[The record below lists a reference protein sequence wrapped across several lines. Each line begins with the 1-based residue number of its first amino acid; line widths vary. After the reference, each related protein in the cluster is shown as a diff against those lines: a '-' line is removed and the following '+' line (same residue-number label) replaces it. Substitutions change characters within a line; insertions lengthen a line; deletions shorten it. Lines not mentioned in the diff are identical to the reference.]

1 MHLGSRP
8 ARRPDGAAGI
18 DDLRA
23 IPWVFGWTQS
33 RQIVPGWFGVG
44 SGLRAAREAGFESE
58 FAQMYEHWHFFQNFI
73 SNVSMTLMKTDL
85 DVAEQY
91 VQRLVPDSLHRI
103 FDVIR
108 AEYESTVAEVLQV
121 TGQPE
126 LLADNPTLQ
135 RTLATRDTYLLPL
148 HTLQVSLLDRIR
160 QGPNSNEQLRRGLS
174 VTINGIATGLRNTG

>member
-18 DDLRA
+18 SDLRA

-44 SGLRAAREAGFESE
+44 SGLAAAREAGFEAD
-58 FAQMYEHWHFFQNFI
+58 FAQMYREWHFFANFI
-73 SNVSMTLMKTDL
+73 SNVSMTLVKTDL
-85 DVAEQY
+85 DVARQY
-91 VQRLVPDSLHRI
+91 VERLVPASLHRI
-103 FDVIR
+103 FGVIEE
-108 AEYESTVAEVLQV
+108 EYERTVTEVLRI

-126 LLADNPTLQ
+126 LLAENPSLQ

-148 HTLQVSLLDRIR
+148 HFLQVSLLDRMR
-160 QGPNSNEQLRRGLS
+160 AEQESTPELRRALS

>member
-8 ARRPDGAAGI
+8 ARRPDGSAGI
-18 DDLRA
+18 TDLRA

-44 SGLRAAREAGFESE
+44 SGLQAAREAGFGADLSHMH
-58 FAQMYEHWHFFQNFI
+58 QQWHFFANFI
-73 SNVSMTLMKTDL
+73 SNVSMTLVKTDL
-85 DVAEQY
+85 EVARQY
-91 VQRLVPDSLHRI
+91 VDRLVPPDLHRI
-103 FDVIR
+103 FRIIED
-108 AEYESTVAEVLQV
+108 EYERTIQQVLSI
-121 TGQPE
+121 TGESE

-148 HTLQVSLLDRIR
+148 HSLQVSLLDRIR
-160 QGPNSNEQLRRGLS
+160 SGKDSSEQLRRALS